1 MSRKV
6 QSPSTQNIELQP
18 PVKTE
23 TSKEARARIGNHFAI
38 KNAPFGA

>member
-6 QSPSTQNIELQP
+6 QSPSPQNIELQP
-18 PVKTE
+18 PVKAE
-23 TSKEARARIGNHFAI
+23 KWKEARATIGNHFAI